1 MNLYQHAKN
10 QLDSSIHSSDMAN
23 FTILSPKVPSHLTPP
38 TQKLLKYFLAFMNL
52 YQHEKNQLNSSIH
65 SPDIADF
72 RVS

>member
-1 MNLYQHAKN
+1 M
-10 QLDSSIHSSDMAN
+10 
-23 FTILSPKVPSHLTPP
+23 TIFDPT